1 MFERVIAGGTVVG
14 PAGTVRADVGIDD
27 GRIIAIGLDLTGDQ
41 VIDARDCLVIPGA
54 VDPHV
59 HLQMQLAGRVSSDD
73 FHAGTLAAACGG
85 TTTVIDFTDPQ
96 PDESLAASLARRRQ
110 EADGQ
115 VFIDYGLHMTI
126 PTAQA
131 ADPERMAEIPAVIEA
146 GCASFKAYQAYS
158 GMMLDDVALLR
169 VMQAIG
175 RTGGGLVLHSETGPV
190 LDLLREQ
197 ALAAGHTS
205 PIWHAN
211 TRPAQLEA
219 TAIARAAELAHLA
232 NCPLHIFHVGCADGL
247 GAVRDAAA
255 RGVNISAETCP
266 QYLFLNAETNLGGG
280 NGARYICSPPL
291 RSASDQAALWDALGR
306 GDCAL
311 VSTDHC
317 PWTLAEK
324 SQSTFAEVPGGVPSI
339 EARLALV
346 YSGGVTT
353 GRLSLSQWVD
363 VCCTQPAQRMGLAK
377 KGRIAPGYD
386 ADIVIF
392 DPTRRKQISV
402 ETLHETA
409 GWTPY
414 DGMIVDG
421 WPRTVLL
428 RGQTIV
434 ENELPQST
442 PLGRFVARRW
452 NG

>member
-266 QYLFLNAETNLGGG
+266 QYLFLNAETHLDGG
-280 NGARYICSPPL
+280 NGARYICAPPL